1 MCDGK
6 TCFTFRF
13 RFFIKID
20 SFRRNKNVCYT
31 DVVYLGWGNKFQ
43 RASSQARKNVSVC
56 VVGGGGFCVI
66 YRRQRIFLCFGWFGQ
81 YCLFRD
87 TFDRGGIFRNM
98 DMPAKTKGLQKRELT
113 RRATMDRE
121 AGEINVFKR
130 EIGVL

>member
-6 TCFTFRF
+6 TCFTFSVS
-13 RFFIKID
+13 FFIKID

-43 RASSQARKNVSVC
+43 RASSQAHKNVSVC

-81 YCLFRD
+81 YCLFGD
-87 TFDRGGIFRNM
+87 TFDRGDIFRNM
-98 DMPAKTKGLQKRELT
+98 DMSAKTKGLQKRELT

-121 AGEINVFKR
+121 AGEINVLKGR
-130 EIGVL
+130 